1 MRPSQTNKQIGVKP
15 AHLTKSSGIPRGPVV
30 GLLVSLCV
38 LLASPLVSGTEPIQ
52 PADKP
57 GGESREALESQVWVT
72 YFYTSYRCPTCKKL
86 EAYSRQAIEE
96 GFPAEVEE
104 KKIIFRTLNLDEPEN
119 SRYVE
124 DYKLVTKSLIVSL
137 NREGKEVKWK
147 NLPDIWKLVGDQE
160 KFEEYV
166 QRETRSFLEEL

>member
-1 MRPSQTNKQIGVKP
+1 MRPSQADNQKGVKP

-38 LLASPLVSGTEPIQ
+38 LLALPPVSGTEPIQ
-52 PADKP
+52 PVDKP
-57 GGESREALESQVWVT
+57 GGESREAPESQVWVT
-72 YFYTSYRCPTCKKL
+72 YYYTSYRCPTCKKL
-86 EAYSRQAIEE
+86 EAYSRKAIEE
-96 GFPAEVEE
+96 GFPAELEE
-104 KKIIFRTLNLDEPEN
+104 KRIVFRTLNLDEPEN
-119 SRYVE
+119 SRCAE

-137 NREGKEVKWK
+137 NRNGKEIKWK

-160 KFEEYV
+160 KFGEYV